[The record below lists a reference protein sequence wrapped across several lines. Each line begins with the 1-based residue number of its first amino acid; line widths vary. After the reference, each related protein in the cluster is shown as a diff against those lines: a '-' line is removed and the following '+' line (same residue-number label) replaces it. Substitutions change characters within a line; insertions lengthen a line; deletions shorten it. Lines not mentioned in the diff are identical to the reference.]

1 MHGSPRSSA
10 YMHPHSLGFRKP
22 ALNKTEASLGPPLPM
37 RQLRLRHALS
47 SHNTPCCC
55 SPPRPPRSP
64 PPSSPGT
71 APTSHSGPCARCAR
85 HSAQCARHNAR
96 SMGVACALWRAPSAG
111 SPARGTCERPAQTRF
126 RPLQPRPLQPR
137 PLQPRPPQPRRCRPL
152 GRRRLIGRVSGP
164 VTKRALGRA
173 SRVPPPASRVAAPR
187 DAGRSRP
194 RRRAAC
200 SRQRALSG

>member
-10 YMHPHSLGFRKP
+10 YMHPHSSGFRKL
-22 ALNKTEASLGPPLPM
+22 ALNKTEASLGTPLPM
-37 RQLRLRHALS
+37 RQHRLRHALS

-71 APTSHSGPCARCAR
+71 APMSHSGPCARCAR
-85 HSAQCARHNAR
+85 HSARCARHNAR

-111 SPARGTCERPAQTRF
+111 SPARGTCERPAQTRS
-126 RPLQPRPLQPR
+126 R

-152 GRRRLIGRVSGP
+152 GRRRLIGP

-200 SRQRALSG
+200 SRQRASSD

>member
-85 HSAQCARHNAR
+85 HSARCARHNAR

-111 SPARGTCERPAQTRF
+111 SPARGTCERPAQTRS
-126 RPLQPRPLQPR
+126 RPLP
-137 PLQPRPPQPRRCRPL
+137 PRPPQPRRCRPL
-152 GRRRLIGRVSGP
+152 GRRRLIGP